1 LTILCCIGDEGN
13 WAWAH
18 SHEFLKGSFWGTNK
32 PNNRTGNSD
41 DCCVMVLRSNGFW
54 WEDRSCLVHDIQQH
68 DVAPICQHDSTAAS
82 TTSEAPMT
90 TTSFECPAG
99 WAEFENHC
107 YIAKTS
113 AVGWTSAENS
123 CLNLGSHLVSVH
135 SRAEY
140 DFVSGLQPSDTFW
153 IGGKWSSSVY
163 DWSWSD
169 GTAWDYELWY
179 SENSGSSALCIY
191 IYSSRGFVSDYCSNS
206 RAYVCK
212 I

>member
-1 LTILCCIGDEGN
+1 MCCIGDEGN

-32 PNNRTGNSD
+32 PNNKTGNSD
-41 DCCVMVLRSNGFW
+41 DCCVMILRSNAFW

-90 TTSFECPAG
+90 TTTSFECPAG

-107 YIAKTS
+107 YIAITS
-113 AVGWTSAENS
+113 GHEWSNAENS
-123 CLNLGSHLVSVH
+123 CSSIGSHLASVH
-135 SRAEY
+135 SRAEF
-140 DFVSGLQPSDTFW
+140 DFVSDLIPGYNFW
-153 IGGKWSSSVY
+153 IGGKYSSLNRN
-163 DWSWSD
+163 WTWSD
-169 GTAWDYELWY
+169 GTTWDYELWY
-179 SENSGSSALCIY
+179 VEDRVHPCIY
-191 IYSSRGFVSDYCSNS
+191 ISQSEGFVSEDCSGYG
-206 RAYVCK
+206 RYICK